1 MKTLTLPGGRI
12 IGLPTL
18 YAALA
23 VCLGT
28 GAAAAL
34 LALGHFSTYQSLTL
48 PPLAPPSAVFPVV
61 WTVLYGLMALSLSL
75 VYESRAPMRRAALL
89 VAALQLLVNAAWV
102 PLFFRMQAFA
112 LAFWELCVLLFLV
125 IAMLECFLHV
135 DPLAALLQVP
145 YLLWTAF
152 ACYLNLGV
160 VLLN

>member
-12 IGLPTL
+12 IGLPTF

-23 VCLGT
+23 VCLNTRSSVG
-28 GAAAAL
+28 L
-34 LALGHFSTYQSLTL
+34 LALGHFTTYQSLTL
-48 PPLAPPSAVFPVV
+48 PPLAPPSAVFPIV
-61 WTVLYGLMALSLSL
+61 WTALYGLMALSLAI

-89 VAALQLLVNAAWV
+89 VTALQLIVNAAWV

-135 DPLAALLQVP
+135 DPFAALLQVP